1 MLNQELKALNEL
13 DERIRKKI
21 EYKRRELGPAT
32 NRYSGY
38 KEAMLSVLS
47 MIHEIKERENK

>member
-1 MLNQELKALNEL
+1 MPKQELKLLNEL
-13 DERIRKKI
+13 DERVRKKI
-21 EYKRRELGPAT
+21 EYKRKELGPAT

>member
-1 MLNQELKALNEL
+1 MPKQELKLLNEL
-13 DERIRKKI
+13 DERVRKKI
-21 EYKRRELGPAT
+21 EYKRKELGPAT

-38 KEAMLSVLS
+38 KEAMLCVLS